1 MYSSLSNK
9 RAGWNK
15 MCRLENWAKFG
26 SFEILSLYWV
36 DPNCFFGQIMLEITK
51 IGILHANESQ
61 LKFKNE

>member
-1 MYSSLSNK
+1 
-9 RAGWNK
+9 

-36 DPNCFFGQIMLEITK
+36 DPNCFFGQSMLEITK

-61 LKFKNE
+61 LKFKN